1 MNMSANMPAEQIP
14 VVYVVDDDTALREAL
29 SSLFRSVDLRV
40 KTFATAAEF
49 LQFPR
54 PEEPSCLV
62 LDVSMPGLSG
72 PDFQSELNK
81 ASVHIPIVFMTGHR
95 DHTVTAQAMKAGAIE
110 FLPKPFRDQDMLD
123 AVQTGIARDRA
134 RRQGASGIST

>member
-1 MNMSANMPAEQIP
+1 MNTHVPAEPKPI
-14 VVYVVDDDTALREAL
+14 VYVVDDDTALCEAL

-49 LQFPR
+49 LQFSL

-62 LDVSMPGLSG
+62 LDVSLPGLSG
-72 PDFQSELNK
+72 LDFQSELNK
-81 ASVHIPIVFMTGHR
+81 AKVHIPIVFMTGHR
-95 DHTVTAQAMKAGAIE
+95 DLPMTVQAMKAGAVE

-123 AVQTGIARDRA
+123 AVRTGIERDRA
-134 RRQGASGIST
+134 RRQSASGISA